1 MFNFSKK
8 IYQNQK
14 GAAALL
20 TVVIISSAVLI
31 MAYSASLL
39 GIGELEMNYNQQKGS
54 RAFSLAD
61 GCAEEAM
68 RRLRLDTN
76 YTGGTLSLG
85 GGSCIISVI
94 PSGVSRTINIS
105 ATEGEYNQSL
115 EIIISLSGNIITI
128 NSWQE
133 I

>member
-1 MFNFSKK
+1 M
-8 IYQNQK
+8 
-14 GAAALL
+14 L
-20 TVVIISSAVLI
+20 TVVIVSSAVLI

-39 GIGELEMNYNQQKGS
+39 GLGELEMNYNQQKGS
-54 RAFSLAD
+54 RVFSLAD

-68 RRLRLDTN
+68 RRVRLNIN
-76 YTGGTLSLG
+76 YAGGTLNLR
-85 GGSCIISVI
+85 GGSCIISVT
-94 PSGVSRTINIS
+94 PSGADRTINIS
-105 ATEGEYNQSL
+105 ATEGEYYQSL